1 MFCIKEYTMLKVND
15 LVDLT
20 VFSIDASGKTSLL
33 PHALTKDI
41 KAVLDTHKV
50 FPNYLNIQNIH
61 YYNNK
66 RGFVV
71 SLSDRKRFFVRPII
85 KKDVNLIYLGRR
97 LIGQPHCC
105 AKAHAINSNL
115 PGAYNDPEKFKTL
128 ESMNLI
134 PCRECFEKSEHEYL
148 MEVKSNQHPLMMHV
162 ATENVNM
169 VFAAALIYLIGGD
182 TNEILNHEDMATI
195 NETFFIKS
203 IESTVRGL
211 QNVSSEGQT
220 ILDKAQSVTDPI
232 DVSVLQLIE
241 NTVTSAMRIANDV
254 SLREVDKMTLNDCYE
269 LAEVMA
275 QLRSNLNNLTFAIK
289 YKGAVNGE
297 F

>member
-1 MFCIKEYTMLKVND
+1 MLKVND
-15 LVDLT
+15 LVDLAI
-20 VFSIDASGKTSLL
+20 FPIDTAGKTSLL
-33 PHALTKDI
+33 PHTLTKDI
-41 KAVLDTHKV
+41 RAILDTHKV
-50 FPNYLNIQNIH
+50 FQNYLSIQNIH

-66 RGFVV
+66 RGFVI

-115 PGAYNDPEKFKTL
+115 PGSYNDPEKFKAL

-148 MEVKSNQHPLMMHV
+148 MEVKNNQHPLMMNV

-182 TNEILNHEDMATI
+182 ANNILDHEDMADI
-195 NETFFIKS
+195 NVTFFVKS

-211 QNVSSEGQT
+211 QNVSTEGQN
-220 ILDKAQSVTDPI
+220 ILNKAQDVTDTI
-232 DVSVLQLIE
+232 DISVLRLIE
-241 NTVTSAMRIANDV
+241 NTVVEAMRIANDITN
-254 SLREVDKMTLNDCYE
+254 REIDKLSLNDCYE
-269 LAEVMA
+269 LAEIMA
-275 QLRSNLNNLTFAIK
+275 QLRANLNNLIFSIK
-289 YKGAVNGE
+289 YKGAVHGE

>member
-1 MFCIKEYTMLKVND
+1 MLKVND

-20 VFSIDASGKTSLL
+20 IFGIDTVGKTSLL
-33 PHALTKDI
+33 PHTLTKDI
-41 KAVLDTHKV
+41 RNVVETHKV

-66 RGFVV
+66 RGFVI

-105 AKAHAINSNL
+105 AKAHAVNSNL
-115 PGAYNDPEKFKTL
+115 PGVYNDPEKFKVL
-128 ESMNLI
+128 EAMNLI

-148 MEVKSNQHPLMMHV
+148 MEVKNHQHPIMMHV
-162 ATENVNM
+162 ATENVNL

-211 QNVSSEGQT
+211 QNVTTEGQN

-232 DVSVLQLIE
+232 DIGVLQMIE
-241 NTVTSAMRIANDV
+241 NTVTTAMRVANDITQ
-254 SLREVDKMTLNDCYE
+254 REVDKLSLNDCYE

-275 QLRSNLNNLTFAIK
+275 QLRATLNNLIFAIK
-289 YKGAVNGE
+289 YKGVIHGE